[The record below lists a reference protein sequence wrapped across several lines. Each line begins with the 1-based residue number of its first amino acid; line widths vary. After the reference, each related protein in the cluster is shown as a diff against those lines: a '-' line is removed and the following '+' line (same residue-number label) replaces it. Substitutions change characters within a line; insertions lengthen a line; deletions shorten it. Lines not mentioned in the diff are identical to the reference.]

1 MLSPRAGDE
10 LPANQAAPIVW
21 SNSYSN
27 ARFDK
32 VKIEFD
38 DGTGW
43 TVVKASTPNDGLFSS
58 WKPATATAT
67 GRIRLTPVAGNF
79 PVVSETFRVV

>member
-1 MLSPRAGDE
+1 ME
-10 LPANQAAPIVW
+10 NAPIVW

-27 ARFDK
+27 ASFDK

-43 TVVKASTPNDGLFSS
+43 TVIKASTANDGVFS
-58 WKPATATAT
+58 WTPANATAT